1 MGLFDSLGSV
11 ASSILN
17 TPEVQ
22 STLGKLESET
32 LPALLPQILAQTGL
46 GDVGGLLAQLQRSGL
61 GDEVKSW
68 LGNGANLPVTAD
80 QLRAARGDQHLQQ
93 IARTLGLPVDDV
105 LAMLA
110 KSLPQT
116 IDTMSPN
123 GTLRQG

>member
-1 MGLFDSLGSV
+1 MGLLDDLVSGVTKSV
-11 ASSILN
+11 FAEIETRALP
-17 TPEVQ
+17 TVMAR
-22 STLGKLESET
+22 TLGT
-32 LPALLPQILAQTGL
+32 TDL
-46 GDVGGLLAQLQRSGL
+46 GGIGGLLQALQQGGL
-61 GDEVKSW
+61 DRQVASW

-80 QLRAARGDQHLQQ
+80 QLRAALGDQHLQQ